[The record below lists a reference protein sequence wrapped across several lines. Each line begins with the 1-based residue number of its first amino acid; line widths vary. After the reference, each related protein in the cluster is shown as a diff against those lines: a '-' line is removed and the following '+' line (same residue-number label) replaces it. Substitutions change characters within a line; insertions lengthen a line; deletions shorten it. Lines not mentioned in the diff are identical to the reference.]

1 MEKSETAKK
10 HETFEFLIDEKLNE
24 AYSWMGPENTV
35 GDFLTVFVENLLG
48 EVIGDELLSVSIKE
62 LYENEVRNDFV
73 TKLKARDK
81 FGIWTELQPV

>member
-10 HETFEFLIDEKLNE
+10 HEMFVFLDEKLNE

-35 GDFLTVFVENLLG
+35 GDFLTVFVENLLD
-48 EVIGDELLSVSIKE
+48 EVIGDELLSVSIKAMDE
-62 LYENEVRNDFV
+62 KEVRNDFV

-81 FGIWTELQPV
+81 LGIWTELEPE